1 MMTKTNRP
9 LVRRKQ
15 ISKLLDPSRMAN
27 IYIYIY
33 FLQVWEKSVGRRRQA
48 LAPDTI
54 RDAHLHSLALPET
67 PSGLVGW
74 LIGGPWAES
83 YVEVEGLLSSHEAD
97 FIYQQR
103 VDNL

>member
-1 MMTKTNRP
+1 MTKPIGRWCAENRF
-9 LVRRKQ
+9 Q
-15 ISKLLDPSRMAN
+15 NFSISLEWQK
-27 IYIYIY
+27 YIYIF

-97 FIYQQR
+97 FIYLQR